1 MRSAIPMISC
11 LFAIEVDAFINRFG
25 ASVLTRNQLN
35 RSIAHVYPTIS
46 SPPPPGRQHSMHRI
60 HRTSFLHKLQ
70 KTSDP
75 NSNGSNE
82 ISNKQ
87 KAEVVMYRITLISAS
102 TAYACGQL
110 SNLLLGAGAG
120 LSIDYITSV
129 QQTSHSIVGWGIVS
143 AALLA
148 PPYLGAST
156 DPNKKNDVSNALF
169 LLLNELL
176 PTLAGFAIIVEIVN
190 VIQSNLSEGNVEFI
204 SSTSDSLGNTTTI
217 FISLICLREIGFFG
231 AGYKA
236 EAILAIFFCIA
247 LGLNDSLEFSELAL
261 TSGLALS
268 LLVLSFAKV
277 FEPLEDDLEPNQSA
291 FFMDDQ

>member
-1 MRSAIPMISC
+1 
-11 LFAIEVDAFINRFG
+11 
-25 ASVLTRNQLN
+25 
-35 RSIAHVYPTIS
+35 
-46 SPPPPGRQHSMHRI
+46 
-60 HRTSFLHKLQ
+60 
-70 KTSDP
+70 
-75 NSNGSNE
+75 
-82 ISNKQ
+82 
-87 KAEVVMYRITLISAS
+87 
-102 TAYACGQL
+102 
-110 SNLLLGAGAG
+110 
-120 LSIDYITSV
+120 
-129 QQTSHSIVGWGIVS
+129 
-143 AALLA
+143 
-148 PPYLGAST
+148 
-156 DPNKKNDVSNALF
+156 VSNALF